1 MKWIGLTGCMG
12 CGKSTVARI
21 IKEDYGVPVVSA
33 DEVALDILKND
44 HELHEFIQNEFQ
56 IKYDL
61 DFSAYRSK
69 ISAKVFADKLALRKY
84 EDFFHPKVKSE
95 VKKIKESLS
104 QKFSFA
110 IYDVPLLFEK
120 NMQSDFAAIIGVFAD
135 PDIQFQRLKERN
147 QWTDQQIAERLNHQI
162 SNKKKIDQCDFLIFN
177 NSTLENLKIQIASVM
192 SNFTSH

>member
-21 IKEDYGVPVVSA
+21 IKEDYGAPVISA

-44 HELHEFIQNEFQ
+44 HDLHEFIHKEFQ
-56 IKYDL
+56 IENDL

-69 ISAKVFADKLALRKY
+69 ISAKVFADKLALKKY

-104 QKFSFA
+104 DKYSFA

-135 PDIQFQRLKERN
+135 QDIQFRRLKERN
-147 QWTDQQIAERLNHQI
+147 QWSDQQIADRLNHQI
-162 SNKKKIDQCDFLIFN
+162 SNKIKIDQCDFVIFN
-177 NSTLENLKIQIASVM
+177 NSTLENLKVQIATII
-192 SNFTSH
+192 SNFITH